1 VPTVLL
7 VRHAHTAANAAGILA
22 GVGTDGGLDD
32 VGLSQ
37 ARALAARLAAVPLA
51 AVVSG
56 PLRRCRETADILMAD
71 HAGPSIIVDDRLTEC
86 DYGAWTGRPLRELS
100 RERLWRVVQTHPS
113 AVTFPGGES
122 MRAVQAR
129 AVDAVRDHDAR
140 VAEAA
145 GPEAVWLAVS
155 HSDVIKSVVADTLGM
170 HLDQFQRLVIDPGSL
185 TALRYTDLRPFAVCL
200 NDTGGDLSDLRRRG
214 RRRRANPR
222 DAIVGGGT
230 GTS

>member
-32 VGLSQ
+32 VGLTQ